1 MLRAAGA
8 VILGYVV
15 MFVIVFATLTGSY
28 LGMGAEKVFLPGTY
42 EVTSMWLVVM
52 ILFSLVSAI
61 AGGMVCAAI
70 AKDKGAVWALVVLVL
85 ILGGLNTIPVV
96 MASKAP
102 PAVRTGNVPN
112 LEAMMNGREPV
123 WFAVLLPVIGMAGVM
138 IGGKSNRG

>member
-8 VILGYVV
+8 VIVGYAV

-42 EVTSMWLVVM
+42 EVTSMWLAVM

-70 AKDKGAVWALVVLVL
+70 AKGKGAVWALVVLVV

-102 PAVRTGNVPN
+102 LAVRTGDVPN

-123 WFAVLLPVIGMAGVM
+123 WFALLLPFIGVAGVM
-138 IGGKSNRG
+138 IGGRPQRS